1 MNTNIILA
9 IISIIFG
16 LLVIA
21 FEGLLRWI
29 VGIFFI
35 LLGIWLLFEYFNER
49 KGTPSTPAP
58 PSYSPP
64 PAPPQETRPPEQR

>member
-1 MNTNIILA
+1 MNTNLILA

-29 VGIFFI
+29 VGIFFV
-35 LLGIWLLFEYFNER
+35 LLGLWLLFEYFNER
-49 KGTPSTPAP
+49 KGTPAKPSTSYAP
-58 PSYSPP
+58 PPP
-64 PAPPQETRPPEQR
+64 PPQETMPPEQR

>member
-1 MNTNIILA
+1 MNTTNIILA
-9 IISIIFG
+9 IVSIIFG

-35 LLGIWLLFEYFNER
+35 LLGIWLLFDYFSER
-49 KGTPSTPAP
+49 KGTTTEPAP
-58 PSYSPP
+58 PGPPASPP
-64 PAPPQETRPPEQR
+64 PQEMKAPEQK

>member
-35 LLGIWLLFEYFNER
+35 LLGIWLLYEAFNER
-49 KGTPSTPAP
+49 KGTPARPAP
-58 PSYSPP
+58 PPTSPP